1 MGFHRHL
8 FVLAAFVGALSAGA
22 ALAAPAPAA
31 DDMSMGNPKARIRVV
46 EYASVACPHCAHFQE
61 TVLDAFKAKWVDT
74 GKARF
79 TLKEMLTAS
88 PTVAM
93 AGFLIARC
101 AGRDRYFKV
110 VDDIYRSQPQWLEG
124 QIKPILARV
133 AADNGVDETHFNA
146 CLQDQAAIAAV
157 NQRAMRA
164 QEKDGI
170 NSTPSLFI
178 NGKMIDPLPQTPAEM
193 DAVLAAAKSAA
204 AKKAGGRA
212 ARSAPK
218 TSGGR

>member
-1 MGFHRHL
+1 MGFNRLL
-8 FVLAAFVGALSAGA
+8 FVVA
-22 ALAAPAPAA
+22 ALAATLATGEVLAAPAAAA
-31 DDMSMGNPKARIRVV
+31 DDMSMGNPKARIQVV

-61 TVLDAFKAKWVDT
+61 TVLDAFKTKWVDT

-101 AGRDRYFKV
+101 AGPDRYFKV
-110 VDDIYRSQPQWLEG
+110 VDDIYRSQPQWVDG

-146 CLQDQAAIAAV
+146 CLQDQAAIVAV
-157 NQRAMRA
+157 NQRAIRA
-164 QEKDGI
+164 QEQDGI

-193 DAVLAAAKSAA
+193 DAALAAADSATG
-204 AKKAGGRA
+204 KPAGGRA

-218 TSGGR
+218 KTGGR